1 MKRLLAALA
10 LAILAVPAFA
20 ANTSDDGS
28 QAERTELQSGYRDPA

>member
-10 LAILAVPAFA
+10 LAVLALSGFA
-20 ANTSDDGS
+20 ANFSDDSS